1 MAELSIGMTSG
12 LGDGVA
18 GGYVSGRMT
27 QMELKTLSNGQL
39 IYTNNGSD
47 QPFALSGTSTSTL
60 NIGDG
65 NALVSGFFYEN
76 TSAVTI
82 SVSGLTAATYFIV
95 VAVNN
100 SGGTQAVTR
109 AVGGAATIPAY
120 TVRLAL
126 VASVPSPSIQIG
138 TVTTNGTTITA
149 IAYTYSSYNI
159 ANSLSR
165 QVYAQMSAGA
175 ATLTT
180 ALTNYDVTAYN
191 SGSVINSTMDKVF
204 TVNSTTGVITVNKSD
219 LYLVTFTGNFS
230 SGTTGWRRVM
240 VSVAGTNTTL
250 SRQTSSGFTSH
261 EFNVSTMIYLNAGN
275 DVKFVVS
282 SSLATQSLSDGL
294 FTIARV

>member
-1 MAELSIGMTSG
+1 MAEQSIGMTSG
-12 LGDGVA
+12 SGDGVA

-39 IYTNNGSD
+39 MYTNTGSD
-47 QPFALSGTSTSTL
+47 QPFALSGSGTSTL

-65 NALVSGFFYEN
+65 NSLVGGFFYEN
-76 TSAVTI
+76 TTAVTI
-82 SVSGLTAATYFIV
+82 SVSGLSAATYYIV

-126 VASVPSPSIQIG
+126 VASVPSPAIQIG

-165 QVYAQMSAGA
+165 QVYAQMTAGT
-175 ATLTT
+175 ATLTNT
-180 ALTNYDVTAYN
+180 STQYDVAGYN
-191 SGSVINSTMDKVF
+191 AGGSINSAMDSIF
-204 TVNSTTGVITVNKSD
+204 SLNATTGIITVNKSD
-219 LYLVTFTGNFS
+219 LYVVSLTGAFS
-230 SGTTGWRRVM
+230 SGTTSWRAA
-240 VSVAGTNTTL
+240 SINIAGTRTVM
-250 SRQTSSGFTSH
+250 SRQASSGFTTH
-261 EFNVSTMIYLNAGN
+261 EFAVSTVQYINAGN
-275 DVKFVVS
+275 AVNWSVNTG
-282 SSLATQSLSDGL
+282 LATQSFASGV